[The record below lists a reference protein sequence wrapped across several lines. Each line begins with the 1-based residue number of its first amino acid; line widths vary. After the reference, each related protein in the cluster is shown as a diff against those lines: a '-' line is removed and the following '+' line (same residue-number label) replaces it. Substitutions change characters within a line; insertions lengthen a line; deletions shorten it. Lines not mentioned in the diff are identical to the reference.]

1 MDKGNY
7 SLCTKDNDNQYGA
20 GFLSIL
26 PLFFTIILL
35 GNGLLILAI
44 KSFRIRR
51 VPDLLVGSLA
61 VIDLLNDLGPVLM
74 SIIVFQ
80 IDSNGFRDLQMHTLC
95 HVYNW
100 MSACLRLSASFVSTL
115 MALDCFCATLR
126 PLFYRTKVTCVNV
139 AKIIGCGILSAA
151 FIAAWPAI
159 GWGRVNAHRG
169 LCSFD
174 FGSGFALF
182 IAILGYIQLS
192 VVLTS
197 FIAVSLKMR
206 RYQGRLDGLKRGR
219 TLTFQDGKLQAME
232 TSTQGKDNR
241 IKKMEESC
249 KQGND
254 DVPTTTRKISTLP
267 ELSQENHPRSPR
279 KETINSRIKE
289 SRQFIKILQS
299 AVFLFYVSWLPIVV
313 CMPFLNFCF
322 LNFQCKIDE
331 KGFILTPLRNPGRH
345 LHFLIKSIEGC
356 LNDFKIFRF
365 VVATVDKHYIGACHP
380 KAPRRSSITFCTDVP
395 G

>member
-7 SLCTKDNDNQYGA
+7 SLSTKDNDNQYGA
-20 GFLSIL
+20 RFLSLL

-44 KSFRIRR
+44 KSFQIRR

-206 RYQGRLDGLKRGR
+206 RYQGRLDRLKRGR

-232 TSTQGKDNR
+232 TSTQGQDNR
-241 IKKMEESC
+241 IKKMEERC

-313 CMPFLNFCF
+313 CISF
-322 LNFQCKIDE
+322 
-331 KGFILTPLRNPGRH
+331 
-345 LHFLIKSIEGC
+345 
-356 LNDFKIFRF
+356 
-365 VVATVDKHYIGACHP
+365 
-380 KAPRRSSITFCTDVP
+380 
-395 G
+395 

>member
-1 MDKGNY
+1 
-7 SLCTKDNDNQYGA
+7 
-20 GFLSIL
+20 
-26 PLFFTIILL
+26 
-35 GNGLLILAI
+35 
-44 KSFRIRR
+44 
-51 VPDLLVGSLA
+51 
-61 VIDLLNDLGPVLM
+61 
-74 SIIVFQ
+74 
-80 IDSNGFRDLQMHTLC
+80 
-95 HVYNW
+95 
-100 MSACLRLSASFVSTL
+100 MSACLRLSASFIGTL

-139 AKIIGCGILSAA
+139 AKIVGCGILSAA
-151 FIAAWPAI
+151 FIAAFPAI
-159 GWGRVNAHRG
+159 GWGRDNAHRG

-174 FGSGFALF
+174 FGSTFALF

-206 RYQGRLDGLKRGR
+206 RYQGRLDRLKRGR

-232 TSTQGKDNR
+232 TSTQGQDNR

-313 CMPFLNFCF
+313 CIPF
-322 LNFQCKIDE
+322 
-331 KGFILTPLRNPGRH
+331 
-345 LHFLIKSIEGC
+345 
-356 LNDFKIFRF
+356 
-365 VVATVDKHYIGACHP
+365 
-380 KAPRRSSITFCTDVP
+380 
-395 G
+395 